1 MVNLARNL
9 DGLREFLTVVKTFL
23 EKEAMDYQESRSREL
38 IPLALAMS
46 ASGKDPDLALSEER
60 ELELRKAFGAEF
72 QLTKTAD
79 GGVRIE
85 IPGEA
90 NKRFADAIKGLSA
103 NSSHQ
108 TLLYR
113 NCLISLISSAEWFLS
128 QVLSQFFK
136 AYPDAAGIRDKTLTL
151 EDLRR
156 IGSIEEAQE
165 YLVALRVDEIMWG
178 GFDDW
183 MKFLKGTV
191 KLSMGYMV
199 SDEKAL
205 VEVFQRRNVMVH
217 NNGVV
222 HPSYLAKVD
231 EALRKDVVA
240 GTDIEV
246 NPSYLF
252 EAINLVEKNFLLIAA
267 ELWKKLLPKDEARP
281 LITNDQTMKALFAER
296 YTVAS
301 GLSRFQMEDRQIP
314 DKWITYGKLNYW
326 QTEKWAGRFDAV
338 AEEIKSADFSGKDD
352 LSQMARYVLINET
365 QAACKL
371 LAPVFAASKLTV
383 NDLEEW
389 PIFKEFRRNE
399 RVTEFI
405 EAEKAKMSAT
415 IQISSEQMENVSDEN
430 LKLLEDITKGPI
442 N

>member
-1 MVNLARNL
+1 
-9 DGLREFLTVVKTFL
+9 
-23 EKEAMDYQESRSREL
+23 
-38 IPLALAMS
+38 
-46 ASGKDPDLALSEER
+46 
-60 ELELRKAFGAEF
+60 
-72 QLTKTAD
+72 
-79 GGVRIE
+79 
-85 IPGEA
+85 
-90 NKRFADAIKGLSA
+90 
-103 NSSHQ
+103 
-108 TLLYR
+108 
-113 NCLISLISSAEWFLS
+113 
-128 QVLSQFFK
+128 
-136 AYPDAAGIRDKTLTL
+136 
-151 EDLRR
+151 
-156 IGSIEEAQE
+156 
-165 YLVALRVDEIMWG
+165 
-178 GFDDW
+178 
-183 MKFLKGTV
+183 
-191 KLSMGYMV
+191 
-199 SDEKAL
+199 
-205 VEVFQRRNVMVH
+205 MVH